1 MSVGDEFKGKS
12 FEELLAA
19 RQALWKGPKKSR
31 WVGKG
36 NELATMEANVRK
48 RKKEEEE
55 RFPAA
60 PVLALIARK
69 HGIKELTM
77 EEEQECALMIMQVEG
92 LSAKLVTVVQD
103 AAFEA
108 LQPDRPPSPPPI
120 YGADGSRV
128 NTREVRLRN
137 KLKFERDALIKQ
149 ILKLK
154 PQWVTPPDYV
164 RERPKRKLY
173 IPSKEYPNYNF
184 IGLVIGP
191 RGQTQKAMEKET
203 GAKIV
208 IRGRGSVKEGARGRD
223 DDGQDDELHVLITAE
238 SEEQVE
244 AAQKL
249 VMPLLQPIDDALNT
263 HKQNQ
268 LQTLAKL
275 NGTEKDPL
283 KSHEWFNE
291 QMSGKTYNANVKCA
305 ICGEP
310 HATRDCPLK
319 AAAAGAAGGGIDPLT
334 GAPTGAVPAANMD
347 EEYLKFMSELGEGP
361 AQSAAAAASSSSS
374 SAAAATAAAAAVAP
388 AAMPPVIPIGVP
400 PPAPPPGAP
409 PPPPQPAAAGV
420 PPPPP
425 APAPPTG
432 VPPPPPPPGMV
443 PMPAATAAMPAQQ
456 QQQQQ
461 QQYQQYQQQQYDQ
474 AAYMQYQQ
482 QYAQQYA
489 QQQAAYPQQYGYT
502 AQQQQQAGYPQQ
514 YPQQYG
520 YPPQSYPGYQ

>member
-1 MSVGDEFKGKS
+1 MSVGDEFVGKS

-268 LQTLAKL
+268 LKTLVKQP
-275 NGTEKDPL
+275 GTEKDPL

-310 HATRDCPLK
+310 HATRDCPSRRRPQGRRGRHRPPDGGAHGRCPRRTWTRSTSSSCRSSARGPGHRRRRLFLLLLLLRRRRHRRRRRRRPRRH
-319 AAAAGAAGGGIDPLT
+319 ASRHTHGVAARAAAGRP
-334 GAPTGAVPAANMD
+334 AP
-347 EEYLKFMSELGEGP
+347 
-361 AQSAAAAASSSSS
+361 
-374 SAAAATAAAAAVAP
+374 AAATCRRRCAP
-388 AAMPPVIPIGVP
+388 ADAD
-400 PPAPPPGAP
+400 
-409 PPPPQPAAAGV
+409 AA
-420 PPPPP
+420 
-425 APAPPTG
+425 
-432 VPPPPPPPGMV
+432 
-443 PMPAATAAMPAQQ
+443 
-456 QQQQQ
+456 
-461 QQYQQYQQQQYDQ
+461 Q
-474 AAYMQYQQ
+474 AAYRRG
-482 QYAQQYA
+482 
-489 QQQAAYPQQYGYT
+489 AADV
-502 AQQQQQAGYPQQ
+502 
-514 YPQQYG
+514 
-520 YPPQSYPGYQ
+520 